1 MPPVCTRRAS
11 TSNVRAENTWK
22 KKGEIDRRS
31 RIERRVRRL
40 RRPLAEQNDRKAE
53 LEVEC
58 AGADGNLRSK
68 SAAKEQKPVSGG
80 SQGRA
85 RTFLLFGIKDG
96 RSDVESRSS
105 NWNNY
110 HLATCFERPP
120 RARAARQPSPR
131 LDLAQKVACS
141 CRAATGLCSAPR
153 DGRQDH
159 PGESGPPRRS
169 LGDASDAAGTA
180 SEQGRLP

>member
-1 MPPVCTRRAS
+1 MF
-11 TSNVRAENTWK
+11 
-22 KKGEIDRRS
+22 
-31 RIERRVRRL
+31 
-40 RRPLAEQNDRKAE
+40 
-53 LEVEC
+53 
-58 AGADGNLRSK
+58 
-68 SAAKEQKPVSGG
+68 GG
-80 SQGRA
+80 SGNWA
-85 RTFLLFGIKDG
+85 RTFQWDEIKEG

-110 HLATCFERPP
+110 HLATCVERPP

-131 LDLAQKVACS
+131 LDLAQKASCS